1 MTRGPSP
8 TIRANA
14 RPQVGDWPCHP
25 RNAEG
30 VIGDGAA
37 LTPGAGS
44 TRRRTPARP
53 SASGGGC
60 GNRGK
65 TGWSSR
71 SSRYRANIL
80 VRIGFGMLREI
91 VAARFAAE
99 FGAAVRDP
107 VKVTSWPIG
116 ETIEIVLQKDQPNRE
131 DAAFVW
137 LPYPADGDT
146 VPEMALEY
154 AAEAGRHSGTYA
166 SRGLAKG
173 QPALKLIIRS
183 EAEIS
188 DIVAYARA
196 LAANAP
202 LPPVKSR
209 KIESRDS
216 AEQYGDPPPTPVD
229 VAAMPIAPPLKPR
242 REAIPR
248 AVQREVWQRDG
259 GMCVECQS
267 RQLLC
272 FDHIV
277 PFSRGGSNSVRNLQ
291 LLCEPCNLR
300 KSNRL

>member
-1 MTRGPSP
+1 
-8 TIRANA
+8 
-14 RPQVGDWPCHP
+14 
-25 RNAEG
+25 
-30 VIGDGAA
+30 
-37 LTPGAGS
+37 
-44 TRRRTPARP
+44 
-53 SASGGGC
+53 
-60 GNRGK
+60 
-65 TGWSSR
+65 
-71 SSRYRANIL
+71 
-80 VRIGFGMLREI
+80 MLREK

-99 FGAAVRDP
+99 FGVATRDP
-107 VKVTSWPIG
+107 IKVVSWPIG

-137 LPYPADGDT
+137 LPYPADGGT

-166 SRGLAKG
+166 SKGLEKG
-173 QPALKLIIRS
+173 HPALKLIIRS

-188 DIVAYARA
+188 DIIAYARA
-196 LAANAP
+196 LSASAP
-202 LPPVKSR
+202 LPLVKTQ
-209 KIESRDS
+209 KIDNRQSPERGS
-216 AEQYGDPPPTPVD
+216 DPLPTPVD
-229 VAAMPIAPPLKPR
+229 IAAMPPALPPKPR

-277 PFSRGGSNSVRNLQ
+277 PFSRGGSNSVRNIQ

-300 KSNRL
+300 KSNRI

>member
-1 MTRGPSP
+1 
-8 TIRANA
+8 
-14 RPQVGDWPCHP
+14 
-25 RNAEG
+25 
-30 VIGDGAA
+30 
-37 LTPGAGS
+37 
-44 TRRRTPARP
+44 
-53 SASGGGC
+53 
-60 GNRGK
+60 
-65 TGWSSR
+65 
-71 SSRYRANIL
+71 
-80 VRIGFGMLREI
+80 MLREKI
-91 VAARFAAE
+91 AARFAAE
-99 FGAAVRDP
+99 FGVPRRDP
-107 VKVTSWPIG
+107 IKVISWPIG

-137 LPYPADGDT
+137 LPYPADGEA

-166 SRGLAKG
+166 SRGLEKG

-183 EAEIS
+183 EAEVS
-188 DIVAYARA
+188 DIISYARA
-196 LAANAP
+196 LSASAP
-202 LPPVKSR
+202 LPLVKAQ
-209 KIESRDS
+209 KLDS
-216 AEQYGDPPPTPVD
+216 HPSTERGDDPLPTPVD
-229 VAAMPIAPPLKPR
+229 VAAMPAASPLKPR

-277 PFSRGGSNSVRNLQ
+277 PFSRGGSNSIRNIQ